1 MAEQYPP
8 RGRGPRLYG
17 GSADLPDT
25 AVLPE
30 QPTEYA
36 PATGGRRPAR
46 GRFDPGRLWAGGAAT
61 ALVAALLAVLGIL
74 TARGLL
80 DIAVL
85 APKGEGVWGDA
96 NTVTYA
102 LVAAACALAATGLVH
117 LLLLTTPSAV
127 RFFCWI
133 MVLLALIAVVLPLS
147 LDLGIESRTFTA
159 VLNFLVGVVI
169 TLLVCGAAASARRG
183 TPDRL

>member
-1 MAEQYPP
+1 MAEQHRPY
-8 RGRGPRLYG
+8 GPGQRRYDG
-17 GSADLPDT
+17 PGT
-25 AVLPE
+25 AVLGDRL
-30 QPTEYA
+30 TE
-36 PATGGRRPAR
+36 R

-80 DIAVL
+80 DVAVL

-102 LVAAACALAATGLVH
+102 LVAAACALAATGLMH
-117 LLLLTTPSAV
+117 LLLLLTTPNAV

-147 LDLGIESRTFTA
+147 LNVGVESRTFTA
-159 VLNFLVGVVI
+159 VLNLLVGVVI
-169 TLLVCGAAASARRG
+169 TLLVCGAAASACRVE
-183 TPDRL
+183 RL